1 MSLDELKCHL
11 TELESKNMNTRG
23 ILRKLLQLAVRENQ
37 LDFALKIKKKCDAL
51 NLEVSPGMQACIF
64 DLYVKTKNIEEAS
77 KALRKLNH
85 RFPGFLLDEYKIVD
99 FAALL
104 VEKGNINEAQRILR
118 MRAGVAKVKNGDYLT
133 KNIWNL
139 LNNVA
144 TLAPTL
150 DDSKNRNLTKEMF
163 DFLYNIGYC
172 GHYNALLGP
181 VIKELLNKNNLKDA
195 VVEFKSYNN
204 EYRLT
209 PLQRQL
215 MTVLVDAS
223 NRPEIQQQY
232 NVLESEAREML
243 QDVVKIAA
251 STHGPASTNTTL
263 IVALAEAGTEKQL
276 RKVLIDPKNRINLE
290 QLRKECDYMNSKDKL
305 NALQKLGRCS
315 RGLGHIQEQTIY
327 NMMLDTLIKKNNCEQ
342 AITLFEQLISE
353 DGFKINNEFIKNLV
367 DLLKRNNLELPT
379 SVALYAKQ

>member
-1 MSLDELKCHL
+1 MTLEELKLQL

-23 ILRKLLQLAVRENQ
+23 ILRRILQLAVRENQ
-37 LDFALKIKKKCDAL
+37 LDLALKVKQKCDVL
-51 NLEVSPGMQACIF
+51 NLDMSPGMQACIF
-64 DLYVKTKNIEEAS
+64 DLHVKTKNSEEAS

-85 RFPGFLLDEYKIVD
+85 RFPGFLLDEFKIVD

-104 VEKGNINEAQRILR
+104 VEKGDMNEAQRVLR
-118 MRAGVAKVKNGDYLT
+118 MRASVATLKGGQQIN

-150 DDSKNRNLTKEMF
+150 DDSHNRNLTKEMF
-163 DFLYNIGYC
+163 DFLNKLGYC
-172 GHYNALLGP
+172 GHYNTLVGP

-195 VVEFKSYNN
+195 VLEFKSYNN
-204 EYRLT
+204 EFRLT

-223 NRPEIQQQY
+223 NRSEIQQQY
-232 NVLESEAREML
+232 NVTESEAREML
-243 QDVVKIAA
+243 QDVVKIAT
-251 STHGPASTNTTL
+251 STHGPSSSNTTL

-276 RKVLIDPKNRINLE
+276 RKVLIDPKIRLNLE
-290 QLRKECDYMNSKDKL
+290 TLKKECDYLNNNGKL
-305 NALQKLGRCS
+305 EALQKLGKCS
-315 RGLGHIQEQTIY
+315 RGLGHVQEQTIY
-327 NMMLDTLIKKNNCEQ
+327 NMILDTIIKNNNCEQ
-342 AITLFEQLISE
+342 AITLFEQLISD
-353 DGFKINNEFIKNLV
+353 DGFKINSEFIKNLV